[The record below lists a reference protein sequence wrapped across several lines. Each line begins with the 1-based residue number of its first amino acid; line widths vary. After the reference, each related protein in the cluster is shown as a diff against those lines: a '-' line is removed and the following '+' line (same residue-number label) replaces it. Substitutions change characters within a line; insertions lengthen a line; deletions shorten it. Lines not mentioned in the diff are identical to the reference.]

1 MFVNIKLSNLQN
13 LYTSSVAQKIM
24 GVMYWIVKEQFGQ
37 IFNRKIIQLNN
48 VKYIILLIIEV
59 KIQIKR

>member
-1 MFVNIKLSNLQN
+1 
-13 LYTSSVAQKIM
+13 
-24 GVMYWIVKEQFGQ
+24 MYWIVKEQYGQ